1 MAEITKAL
9 ASLYTQHLEVETHIE
24 LTLQELVGYRAR
36 AAEIIQA
43 RDAVRSSTEYVASDD
58 PWPAS

>member
-9 ASLYTQHLEVETHIE
+9 ASLYKQHQEVVTNIE
-24 LTLQELVGYRAR
+24 ITEEELAGYRAR
-36 AAEIIQA
+36 KAEIIQA